1 MVQNARLEEL
11 FLAKKAEFRK
21 AGKPTG
27 ERIGFHGTSTENAR
41 GIVEQVRRTDFLDQK
56 QQISNLIFNL
66 NFLHLIYYKKYRA
79 PSIVTLSI

>member
-27 ERIGFHGTSTENAR
+27 ERIGFHGTSAENAR
-41 GIVEQVRRTDFLDQK
+41 GIVEQVKRTDFLD
-56 QQISNLIFNL
+56 
-66 NFLHLIYYKKYRA
+66 
-79 PSIVTLSI
+79 

>member
-41 GIVEQVRRTDFLDQK
+41 GIVEQVRGIDLNFKFNILLQFFT
-56 QQISNLIFNL
+56 FNL
-66 NFLHLIYYKKYRA
+66 L
-79 PSIVTLSI
+79 

>member
-27 ERIGFHGTSTENAR
+27 ERIGFHGTSAENAR
-41 GIVEQVRRTDFLDQK
+41 GIVEQVRRTDLNFKFNILFK
-56 QQISNLIFNL
+56 CFTFNL
-66 NFLHLIYYKKYRA
+66 Q
-79 PSIVTLSI
+79 

>member
-1 MVQNARLEEL
+1 VFKVMVQNARLEEL

-41 GIVEQVRRTDFLDQK
+41 GIVEQVRRTDFLD
-56 QQISNLIFNL
+56 
-66 NFLHLIYYKKYRA
+66 
-79 PSIVTLSI
+79 